1 LHPQGYSGL
10 VSRRLPVANRSKG
23 AVTVRVKVDFPAKEK
38 SGEFLLPDM
47 GVLVSFLK

>member
-1 LHPQGYSGL
+1 
-10 VSRRLPVANRSKG
+10 
-23 AVTVRVKVDFPAKEK
+23 VTVRVKVDIPEQEQ